1 MVHTKK
7 VCWSWFTLFIITITR
22 FTIVGKRCGGVEHHQ
37 QHRVLPPLVSSGGK
51 RCSPSLFF
59 SASIF
64 TSHSFAPIL
73 ILASI
78 LNKHKHN
85 TNAAISI
92 SLFLP
97 LPPSSHLIAFPLS
110 LPPYSHH
117 ILWDK
122 KIGCQPRIFNFL
134 FHIVYNE
141 DHLHLIENE
150 GHFASRTRLL
160 FFGGRNVAWLS
171 KWNG

>member
-1 MVHTKK
+1 MLKLIHFVHHH
-7 VCWSWFTLFIITITR
+7 
-22 FTIVGKRCGGVEHHQ
+22 HHQ
-37 QHRVLPPLVSSGGK
+37 VYNCWEEVR
-51 RCSPSLFF
+51 RCWASPAAQSLAATSEQRRQTLLSPSLFF

-64 TSHSFAPIL
+64 TLHSFAPIL